1 MVRNMAVIK
10 KVTTVRIA
18 GKEYNISGFD
28 SEENVR
34 RVAQLLDRS
43 MNELA
48 LSTKLP
54 PAQLAV
60 LAAVNAM
67 DQLVRAEDEITHL
80 RNENTH
86 LRALLMDP
94 ETEESDDKA

>member
-1 MVRNMAVIK
+1 MAVK
-10 KVTTVRIA
+10 KNVTTVRIA
-18 GKEYNISGFD
+18 GREYNITGFD

-34 RVAQLLDRS
+34 RVAQLVDRS

-67 DQLVRAEDEITHL
+67 DRLIRAEDEITHL
-80 RNENTH
+80 RRENTH

-94 ETEESDDKA
+94 ETEDSNDQT